1 MIVGIPNVGKSTL
14 INSLVGK
21 RVTAV
26 GDRPGITKVQQWIK
40 INQNV
45 ELLDT
50 PGVLWP
56 KFDNQVIGFHLSM
69 IGSINDT
76 ILPIFDV
83 ASYFIDFLKKY
94 YPTATLERHN
104 ISSEDNEVID
114 IILKIAHKQN
124 YILNNKEED
133 LERTSLFILQEY
145 RMGYFGRI
153 TLDRC
158 VDDE

>member
-1 MIVGIPNVGKSTL
+1 MIRFYQFL
-14 INSLVGK
+14 ML
-21 RVTAV
+21 
-26 GDRPGITKVQQWIK
+26 
-40 INQNV
+40 
-45 ELLDT
+45 
-50 PGVLWP
+50 
-56 KFDNQVIGFHLSM
+56 QVISL
-69 IGSINDT
+69 
-76 ILPIFDV
+76 IF
-83 ASYFIDFLKKY
+83 KKY
-94 YPTATLERHN
+94 YPTATLERYN

>member
-1 MIVGIPNVGKSTL
+1 MKEKREKDLSKGIKPRPIKTMIVGIPNVGKSTL

-50 PGVLWP
+50 PGILWP

-83 ASYFIDFLKKY
+83 ASYFIVFLK
-94 YPTATLERHN
+94 N
-104 ISSEDNEVID
+104 IIQQQ
-114 IILKIAHKQN
+114 L
-124 YILNNKEED
+124 
-133 LERTSLFILQEY
+133 
-145 RMGYFGRI
+145 
-153 TLDRC
+153 
-158 VDDE
+158 